1 MVGDRKDTKPPDEEE
16 EKEGKYDKYIDRILD
31 VFSIF

>member
-1 MVGDRKDTKPPDEEE
+1 MAGDRIDTEPSDEEE
-16 EKEGKYDKYIDRILD
+16 EKEGKYDKYIDKLLD

>member
-1 MVGDRKDTKPPDEEE
+1 MTGDRKDTKPLGEEE

-31 VFSIF
+31 AFSIF